1 MRVSHANG
9 VRFDIKVEKAA
20 LCPKNTQ
27 KRKPRPGIR
36 PRKLE
41 WTCVDET
48 DDAKIS
54 ELYKQSLLQTH
65 VANTTG
71 LPDGVSGLI
80 AEFVGDDWRMPA
92 KAEADARTKLL
103 EVIVRRGRALTT
115 GYGGTGK
122 TEFMKALLKLWK
134 KREPKVNFVLAAFPH
149 TAARLMGAG
158 NTLAHVLNSHRY
170 GPPANTVYVIDEISQ
185 VPMSMLSVIAR
196 GVHLG
201 ARFVMLGDFE
211 GQFLPIAD
219 GWSSS
224 RPVRDTELVKDLAGC
239 LHVRLTTNWRCRD
252 DPAHFE
258 RYVGL
263 YPYADAS
270 PDVVRA
276 KVREV
281 QRHYRWNKQRQVDI
295 YLVISHRK
303 RRAVNRKLNLE
314 RDAMDGVY
322 IPSVGGVNGLSSQPQ
337 AMWLRPGMSVLGC
350 SGTRKKVINGCE
362 YIVAAV
368 TADTVTVDMHADY
381 HTGNDKMERGVVLT
395 HPEASKWLRLAYA
408 RCYYPT
414 QGRTLRDAVVMLLD
428 TGHRHFGMRH
438 LIVGLS
444 RVPKSSDL
452 IIPSAAQELEFAAE
466 LPDVPDEPVNSEETE
481 EQDTPTDS
489 DSEYED

>member
-1 MRVSHANG
+1 
-9 VRFDIKVEKAA
+9 
-20 LCPKNTQ
+20 
-27 KRKPRPGIR
+27 
-36 PRKLE
+36 
-41 WTCVDET
+41 
-48 DDAKIS
+48 
-54 ELYKQSLLQTH
+54 
-65 VANTTG
+65 
-71 LPDGVSGLI
+71 
-80 AEFVGDDWRMPA
+80 
-92 KAEADARTKLL
+92 
-103 EVIVRRGRALTT
+103 
-115 GYGGTGK
+115 
-122 TEFMKALLKLWK
+122 MKALLKLGK
-134 KREPKVNFVLAAFPH
+134 EREPEVNFVLAALPS
-149 TAARLMGAG
+149 TAARVMAAG
-158 NTLAHVLNSHRY
+158 NTLARVLKRQRY
-170 GPPANTVYVIDEISQ
+170 GPHDNAIYAIDEISQ
-185 VPMSMLSVIAR
+185 VPMAMLAVIAR

-201 ARFVMLGDFE
+201 ARYAMLGDFE

-258 RYVGL
+258 HYVGL

-322 IPSVGGVNGLSSQPQ
+322 IPSVGGVKGLSSQPQ

-381 HTGNDKMERGVVLT
+381 HTGNDKMEWGVVLT
-395 HPEASKWLRLAYA
+395 PGGVQVAAAGLRPVLLPHAGPHPPGRRGDALGHGAPPLRHAAPA
-408 RCYYPT
+408 R
-414 QGRTLRDAVVMLLD
+414 
-428 TGHRHFGMRH
+428 
-438 LIVGLS
+438 
-444 RVPKSSDL
+444 RVEPR
-452 IIPSAAQELEFAAE
+452 AQKRR
-466 LPDVPDEPVNSEETE
+466 PDHP
-481 EQDTPTDS
+481 DS
-489 DSEYED
+489 DAGARVRGQATRRAR